1 MLIHWNGIVTYVLTA
16 RIVHEHVCILYMD
29 PHVKGHARL
38 QTWIRLH
45 VRFNMAKKNV
55 VLVIFFLFLGGSSLL
70 WLWVFLAFDRERSWR
85 LAQHPGLSRQ
95 VLKVCVLYTF
105 PCHPS
110 TFPRCCPLFQENDLL
125 VLKRFEAL
133 NTLISCQLIVT
144 ACGAV
149 LAIVLLQ
156 MNCHGLWL
164 ATILAFMAS
173 SMYRLEAW

>member
-1 MLIHWNGIVTYVLTA
+1 MF
-16 RIVHEHVCILYMD
+16 
-29 PHVKGHARL
+29 K
-38 QTWIRLH
+38 
-45 VRFNMAKKNV
+45 NMAKKNV
-55 VLVIFFLFLGGSSLL
+55 VLVIFFPFFGGVLLFCGSVGFPGIRQGTQLAAGTAPWVEQASIEGVCTLHLSLSP
-70 WLWVFLAFDRERSWR
+70 FSFS
-85 LAQHPGLSRQ
+85 S
-95 VLKVCVLYTF
+95 
-105 PCHPS
+105 
-110 TFPRCCPLFQENDLL
+110 CPLFQENDLL

-173 SMYRLEAW
+173 SMYRLEA